1 MAVCAGALRQWLAAH
16 GGVPDRPLVAGVP
29 FSVREVG
36 EARRGNQVT
45 IMTAPLAVDVEDP
58 VQRLEEVRVSM
69 QRIKD
74 RFSLAPARWLRE
86 FSESMPAA
94 LMGLA
99 SRSAFGLVGQ
109 TSPPINVAISNVPG
123 PQFPLYVCGARL
135 LTHYPVSVI
144 TDVSGGVNI
153 TCFSY
158 DGSLDVGVV
167 TDRTMIPDAWEI
179 TGRLRDALDELR
191 NEAFRIGP

>member
-1 MAVCAGALRQWLAAH
+1 M
-16 GGVPDRPLVAGVP
+16 
-29 FSVREVG
+29 
-36 EARRGNQVT
+36 
-45 IMTAPLAVDVEDP
+45 
-58 VQRLEEVRVSM
+58 
-69 QRIKD
+69 
-74 RFSLAPARWLRE
+74 
-86 FSESMPAA
+86 
-94 LMGLA
+94 
-99 SRSAFGLVGQ
+99 
-109 TSPPINVAISNVPG
+109 
-123 PQFPLYVCGARL
+123 CGARL